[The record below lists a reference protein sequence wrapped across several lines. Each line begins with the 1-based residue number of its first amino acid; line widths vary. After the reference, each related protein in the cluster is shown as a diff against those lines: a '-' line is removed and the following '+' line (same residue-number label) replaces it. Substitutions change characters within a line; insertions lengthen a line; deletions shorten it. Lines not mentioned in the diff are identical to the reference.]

1 MANLINRKKGETVHM
16 YAFTG
21 MYLGEFIISDADK
34 KSVTLVQKNGRTTKF
49 SREDGKQLD
58 AKTPRCASRITEE
71 KEPEKK
77 EPEKKKPVTKKS
89 KTKKTEETTE
99 EAPAKTTKKKAPAK
113 KAKVEEP
120 EEVETDD
127 DDDEDYEEV

>member
-21 MYLGEFIISDADK
+21 MYLGEFTISDADK

-77 EPEKKKPVTKKS
+77 KPAAKKAKP
-89 KTKKTEETTE
+89 KKTEETTE
-99 EAPAKTTKKKAPAK
+99 EAPAKTPAKKKVPAK

-120 EEVETDD
+120 EEVETED

>member
-21 MYLGEFIISDADK
+21 MYLGEFTISDADK

-77 EPEKKKPVTKKS
+77 KPAAKKAKP
-89 KTKKTEETTE
+89 KKTEETAE
-99 EAPAKTTKKKAPAK
+99 EAPAKATKKKVPAK

-120 EEVETDD
+120 EETETDD

>member
-21 MYLGEFIISDADK
+21 MYLGEFTISDADK

-77 EPEKKKPVTKKS
+77 KSAAKKAKP
-89 KTKKTEETTE
+89 KKTEEVTE
-99 EAPAKTTKKKAPAK
+99 EAQAKTTKKKAPAK
-113 KAKVEEP
+113 RTKVEEP

>member
-21 MYLGEFIISDADK
+21 MYLGEFTISDADK
-34 KSVTLVQKNGRTTKF
+34 KSVTLVQKNVRTTKF

-77 EPEKKKPVTKKS
+77 KPAAKKAKP
-89 KTKKTEETTE
+89 KKTEEAAE
-99 EAPAKTTKKKAPAK
+99 EAPAKTTKKKPAAK

-120 EEVETDD
+120 EEAETDD

>member
-21 MYLGEFIISDADK
+21 MYLGEFTISDADK

-77 EPEKKKPVTKKS
+77 KPAAKKAKP
-89 KTKKTEETTE
+89 KKTEETTE
-99 EAPAKTTKKKAPAK
+99 EASAKTTKKKVPAK

-120 EEVETDD
+120 EEVETDADD

>member
-1 MANLINRKKGETVHM
+1 MANLINKKKGETVHM

-21 MYLGEFIISDADK
+21 MYLGEFTISDADK
-34 KSVTLVQKNGRTTKF
+34 KTVTLVQKNGRTTKF

-77 EPEKKKPVTKKS
+77 KAAAK
-89 KTKKTEETTE
+89 
-99 EAPAKTTKKKAPAK
+99 KTTKKAESTSEEAPVKKATKK
-113 KAKVEEP
+113 KAKVEEA
-120 EEVETDD
+120 
-127 DDDEDYEEV
+127 DDDEEYEEV

>member
-21 MYLGEFIISDADK
+21 MYLGEFTISDADK

-77 EPEKKKPVTKKS
+77 KPAAKKAKP
-89 KTKKTEETTE
+89 KKTEETTE
-99 EAPAKTTKKKAPAK
+99 EAPAKTTKKKVPAK

-120 EEVETDD
+120 EEVETDADDD

>member
-77 EPEKKKPVTKKS
+77 KPVAKKP

-127 DDDEDYEEV
+127 DDEDYEEV

>member
-1 MANLINRKKGETVHM
+1 MANLINKKKGETVHM
-16 YAFTG
+16 YAFTN
-21 MYLGEFIISDADK
+21 MYLGEFTISDADK
-34 KSVTLVQKNGRTTKF
+34 KSVTVVHKSGRTTKY
-49 SREDGKQLD
+49 SREDGKQID
-58 AKTPRCASRITEE
+58 AKTPRCANRITEE

-77 EPEKKKPVTKKS
+77 KPTAKKVKP
-89 KTKKTEETTE
+89 KKTEETDE
-99 EAPAKTTKKKAPAK
+99 GAPAKTTKKKKVPAK

>member
-21 MYLGEFIISDADK
+21 MYLGEFTISDADK

-77 EPEKKKPVTKKS
+77 KPAAKKAKP
-89 KTKKTEETTE
+89 KKTEETTE
-99 EAPAKTTKKKAPAK
+99 EAPVKTTKKKAPAK

>member
-21 MYLGEFIISDADK
+21 MYLGEFTISDADK

-77 EPEKKKPVTKKS
+77 KSAAKKAQP
-89 KTKKTEETTE
+89 KKTEEVTE
-99 EAPAKTTKKKAPAK
+99 EAQAKTTKKKAPAK

>member
-77 EPEKKKPVTKKS
+77 KPVTKKP

-99 EAPAKTTKKKAPAK
+99 EAPAKTTKKKTPAK

-120 EEVETDD
+120 EEVEADD

>member
-21 MYLGEFIISDADK
+21 MYLGEFTISDADK

-77 EPEKKKPVTKKS
+77 KPAANKAKP
-89 KTKKTEETTE
+89 KKTEEVTE
-99 EAPAKTTKKKAPAK
+99 EAPAKVTKKKAPAK

-120 EEVETDD
+120 EEVETDADDD

>member
-21 MYLGEFIISDADK
+21 MYLGEFTISDADK

-71 KEPEKK
+71 KEPEKNK
-77 EPEKKKPVTKKS
+77 PAAKKAKP
-89 KTKKTEETTE
+89 KKTEETTE
-99 EAPAKTTKKKAPAK
+99 EAPAKTTKKKVPAK
-113 KAKVEEP
+113 KAKVEVR
-120 EEVETDD
+120 EEAATGDD
-127 DDDEDYEEV
+127 DDADYEVV

>member
-77 EPEKKKPVTKKS
+77 KPVAKKP

>member
-21 MYLGEFIISDADK
+21 MYLGEFTISDADK

-77 EPEKKKPVTKKS
+77 KPAAKKAKP
-89 KTKKTEETTE
+89 KKTEETTE
-99 EAPAKTTKKKAPAK
+99 EAPAKTTKKKVPAK
-113 KAKVEEP
+113 KEKVEEP
-120 EEVETDD
+120 EEAETED

>member
-77 EPEKKKPVTKKS
+77 KPVTKKP

-99 EAPAKTTKKKAPAK
+99 EAPAKTTKKKTPAK

-120 EEVETDD
+120 KEVETDD

>member
-21 MYLGEFIISDADK
+21 MYLGEFTISDADK

-77 EPEKKKPVTKKS
+77 KPAAKKAKP
-89 KTKKTEETTE
+89 KKTEETTE
-99 EAPAKTTKKKAPAK
+99 EAPVKTTKKKVPAK
-113 KAKVEEP
+113 KAKAEEP
-120 EEVETDD
+120 EEAETED

>member
-21 MYLGEFIISDADK
+21 MYLGEFTISDADK

-77 EPEKKKPVTKKS
+77 KPAAKKAKP
-89 KTKKTEETTE
+89 KKTEEVAE
-99 EAPAKTTKKKAPAK
+99 EAPEKATKKKAPAK

>member
-21 MYLGEFIISDADK
+21 MYLGEFTISDADK

-77 EPEKKKPVTKKS
+77 KPAAKKAKP
-89 KTKKTEETTE
+89 KKTEEASE
-99 EAPAKTTKKKAPAK
+99 EAPAKTTKKKVPAK

-120 EEVETDD
+120 EEAETED

>member
-21 MYLGEFIISDADK
+21 MYLGEFTISDADK

-77 EPEKKKPVTKKS
+77 KPAAKKTKP
-89 KTKKTEETTE
+89 KKTEETAE
-99 EAPAKTTKKKAPAK
+99 EAPAKTTKKKVPAK

-120 EEVETDD
+120 EEAETED

>member
-77 EPEKKKPVTKKS
+77 KPVAKKP

-99 EAPAKTTKKKAPAK
+99 TAPAKTTKKKAPAK

>member
-21 MYLGEFIISDADK
+21 MYLGEFTISDADK

-77 EPEKKKPVTKKS
+77 KPDAKKAKP
-89 KTKKTEETTE
+89 KKTEEAAE
-99 EAPAKTTKKKAPAK
+99 EAPAKTIKKKAPAK

>member
-21 MYLGEFIISDADK
+21 MYLGEFTISDADK

-77 EPEKKKPVTKKS
+77 KPAAKKAKP
-89 KTKKTEETTE
+89 KKTEETAE

-120 EEVETDD
+120 EEAETED

>member
-21 MYLGEFIISDADK
+21 MYLGEFTISDADK

-71 KEPEKK
+71 KQ
-77 EPEKKKPVTKKS
+77 PEKKKPDAKKA
-89 KTKKTEETTE
+89 KPKKTEEATE
-99 EAPAKTTKKKAPAK
+99 EATTKTTKKKAPAK

>member
-21 MYLGEFIISDADK
+21 MYLGEFTISDADK

-71 KEPEKK
+71 KEPD
-77 EPEKKKPVTKKS
+77 KKKPAAKKA
-89 KTKKTEETTE
+89 KPKKTEEASE
-99 EAPAKTTKKKAPAK
+99 EAPEKAAKKKAPAK

-127 DDDEDYEEV
+127 DDDDEDYEEV

>member
-21 MYLGEFIISDADK
+21 MYLGEFTISDADK

-77 EPEKKKPVTKKS
+77 KPDAKKAKP
-89 KTKKTEETTE
+89 KKTEEATE
-99 EAPAKTTKKKAPAK
+99 EAPAKATKKKAPAK

>member
-21 MYLGEFIISDADK
+21 MYLGEFTISDADK
-34 KSVTLVQKNGRTTKF
+34 KSVTLVQKNGRITKF

-77 EPEKKKPVTKKS
+77 KPAAKKAKP
-89 KTKKTEETTE
+89 KKTEETTE
-99 EAPAKTTKKKAPAK
+99 EAPVKTTKKKVPAK

-120 EEVETDD
+120 EEAETDADDD

>member
-21 MYLGEFIISDADK
+21 MYLGEFTISDADK

-77 EPEKKKPVTKKS
+77 KPAAKKAKP
-89 KTKKTEETTE
+89 KKTEETTE
-99 EAPAKTTKKKAPAK
+99 EAPAKTTKKKVPAK

-120 EEVETDD
+120 EEAETDADDD

>member
-71 KEPEKK
+71 KEPEKRK
-77 EPEKKKPVTKKS
+77 PVAKKP

-99 EAPAKTTKKKAPAK
+99 EAPAKTTKKKTPAK

>member
-21 MYLGEFIISDADK
+21 MYLGEFTISDADK

-77 EPEKKKPVTKKS
+77 KPAAKKAKP
-89 KTKKTEETTE
+89 KKTEETTE
-99 EAPAKTTKKKAPAK
+99 EAPAKTAKKKVPAK

-120 EEVETDD
+120 EEVETDADDD

>member
-21 MYLGEFIISDADK
+21 MYLGEFTISDADK

-77 EPEKKKPVTKKS
+77 KPAAKKAKPKKA
-89 KTKKTEETTE
+89 EEVTE
-99 EAPAKTTKKKAPAK
+99 EAPAKTTKKKVPAK

-120 EEVETDD
+120 EEAETED

>member
-21 MYLGEFIISDADK
+21 MYLGEFTISDADK

-77 EPEKKKPVTKKS
+77 KPDAKKAKP
-89 KTKKTEETTE
+89 KKTEEATE

-120 EEVETDD
+120 EEAETDD

>member
-21 MYLGEFIISDADK
+21 MYLGEFTISDADK

-77 EPEKKKPVTKKS
+77 KPAAKKAKP
-89 KTKKTEETTE
+89 KKTEETTE
-99 EAPAKTTKKKAPAK
+99 EAPAKTTKKKVPAK
-113 KAKVEEP
+113 KAKVEES
-120 EEVETDD
+120 EEAETED

>member
-21 MYLGEFIISDADK
+21 MYLGEFTISDADK

-77 EPEKKKPVTKKS
+77 KPDSKKAKP
-89 KTKKTEETTE
+89 KKTEEAAE

>member
-77 EPEKKKPVTKKS
+77 KPVAKKP

-120 EEVETDD
+120 EEIETDD

>member
-21 MYLGEFIISDADK
+21 MYLGEFTISDADK

-77 EPEKKKPVTKKS
+77 KPAAKKAKP
-89 KTKKTEETTE
+89 KKTEETAE
-99 EAPAKTTKKKAPAK
+99 EAPAKTTKKKVPAK
-113 KAKVEEP
+113 KAKVEES
-120 EEVETDD
+120 EEAETED